1 MIDSLF
7 ALKGLRRAHLLF
19 GVCGVVVDYLIV
31 FCTLIVCKDNTFLYN
46 FQVERHKN
54 EEALGK
60 TTC

>member
-7 ALKGLRRAHLLF
+7 ALKGSRRAHLLL

-31 FCTLIVCKDNTFLYN
+31 FCTLIDCKDNTFLYN

-54 EEALGK
+54 E
-60 TTC
+60 

>member
-7 ALKGLRRAHLLF
+7 ALKGLRLAHLLF
-19 GVCGVVVDYLIV
+19 GVCGVVVDSLIV
-31 FCTLIVCKDNTFLYN
+31 FCTLICCKDNTFLYN

>member
-7 ALKGLRRAHLLF
+7 ALKGSRLAHLLF

-31 FCTLIVCKDNTFLYN
+31 FCTLIDCKDNTFLYN